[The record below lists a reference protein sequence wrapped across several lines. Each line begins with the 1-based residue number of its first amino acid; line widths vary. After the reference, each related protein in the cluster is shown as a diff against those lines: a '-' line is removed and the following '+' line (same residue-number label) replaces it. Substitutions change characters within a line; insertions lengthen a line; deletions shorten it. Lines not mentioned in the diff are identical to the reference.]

1 MLAQMFSNVNT
12 KIQEP
17 AIRPEIQPVENKVI
31 SRRYTGDASSLQIA
45 RQVIAGT
52 MDEAVS
58 VLGGVGVKLLIPG
71 TDFASCESIAAYFGV
86 TDRYI
91 RLLAMRT
98 GVIAKKLPN
107 DVEYAEGESFLKR
120 HGIGDC
126 FVKDGVFYKSK
137 EGNSTV
143 REACEAYYSARAI
156 LILVCAMEHARPFN
170 RTAMNQNVGS
180 VFTKA
185 ANSVYG
191 ERAKEENMM
200 NNNQTPGK
208 STAILT
214 SEGNLVLTLDFFS
227 AVIKTAVREA
237 ISEAAPERADSG
249 EEMQKP
255 VFDDRLPGIV
265 AAQESRAITGAQAAK
280 LLGVSQPKYFR
291 MKKNMKQEDYR

>member
-1 MLAQMFSNVNT
+1 MLAQMFANVNT
-12 KIQEP
+12 KIQDP
-17 AIRPEIQPVENKVI
+17 AIRHGIQPVENKVG
-31 SRRYTGDASSLQIA
+31 SQRYAGDASSLQIA
-45 RQVIAGT
+45 RQVLAGT
-52 MDEAVS
+52 MDDAVS
-58 VLGGVGVKLLIPG
+58 VLGGVGVNLLIPG
-71 TDFASCESIAAYFGV
+71 TDFASCESISAFFGV

-120 HGIGDC
+120 HGICDG
-126 FVKDGVFYKSK
+126 FSQDGVFYKAK
-137 EGNSTV
+137 NGAHAI

-156 LILVCAMEHARPFN
+156 LVLVCAMEHARPFN
-170 RTAMNQNVGS
+170 RTAMNQNVGA
-180 VFTKA
+180 VFAKA
-185 ANSVYG
+185 VNSVYG
-191 ERAKEENMM
+191 DRAKQEEKM
-200 NNNQTPGK
+200 NNNQYPSK
-208 STAILT
+208 DTAILT

-237 ISEAAPERADSG
+237 ISEAAPERVDSG
-249 EEMQKP
+249 VERQKP
-255 VFDDRLPGIV
+255 VLDDRLPGIV

>member
-31 SRRYTGDASSLQIA
+31 SQRYTGDASSLQIA

-52 MDEAVS
+52 IDEAVS

-86 TDRYI
+86 TDRYL

-120 HGIGDC
+120 HGIGDG
-126 FVKDGVFYKSK
+126 FSQDGVFYKAK
-137 EGNSTV
+137 DGIHV
-143 REACEAYYSARAI
+143 IREACEAYYSARAI
-156 LILVCAMEHARPFN
+156 LLLVCAMEHARPFN

-180 VFTKA
+180 VFAKA

-191 ERAKEENMM
+191 ERARQEEKMS
-200 NNNQTPGK
+200 NNQHPGK
-208 STAILT
+208 DTAILT

-237 ISEAAPERADSG
+237 ISEATPEHTDSITDV
-249 EEMQKP
+249 QKP
-255 VFDDRLPGIV
+255 VLDDRLPGIV